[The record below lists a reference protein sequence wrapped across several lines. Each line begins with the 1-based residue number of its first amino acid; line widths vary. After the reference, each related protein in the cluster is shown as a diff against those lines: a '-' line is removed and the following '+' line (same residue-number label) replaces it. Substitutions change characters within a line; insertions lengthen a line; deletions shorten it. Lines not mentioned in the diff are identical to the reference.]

1 MQSKKD
7 KPPHINVDYF
17 EDLTGEIESS
27 QGREVQDL
35 GEKVRQLRQEQGLEL
50 SDLARVTG
58 YEEAFLASIEKGEV
72 QPQLGTV
79 IRLSKA
85 LAGDLGTL
93 ISGEGDKAYAITRSQ
108 ERKSVARSTSSQDKQ
123 ELYAYMSLAPEVRG
137 RHMEPLVV
145 RLRQNP
151 DEETSVHEGEE
162 FIFVLEGEVLVRL
175 GEDRF
180 ELKPGDSVYYQSTQ
194 PHMLAAKEDSA
205 TILAV
210 IYEGQKKE

>member
-17 EDLTGEIESS
+17 EDLTGEIGASEGMDM
-27 QGREVQDL
+27 QEL
-35 GEKVRQLRQEQGLEL
+35 GEKVRQLRQEQGLKL
-50 SDLARVTG
+50 SDLSRATG
-58 YEEAFLASIEKGEV
+58 YEQDFLARIEKGEV
-72 QPQLGTV
+72 QPQLGTI
-79 IRLSKA
+79 IRLSKV

-93 ISGEGDKAYAITRSQ
+93 ISGEGDKAYAITKSKD
-108 ERKSVARSTSSQDKQ
+108 RKSVSRSTSSQDKQ
-123 ELYAYMSLAPEVRG
+123 ELYSYMSLAPEVRG

-145 RLRQNP
+145 RLRENP
-151 DEETSVHEGEE
+151 DEETSVHDGEE
-162 FIFVLEGEVLVRL
+162 FIFVLEGKVLVRL

-180 ELKPGDSVYYQSTQ
+180 ELEPGDSVYYQSTQ
-194 PHMLAAKEDSA
+194 PHMLAARQDSA